1 MGRNT
6 FFQFKQFRI
15 EQDKCA
21 MKVTTEGCL
30 FGASIQLD
38 GTEARILDIGTGTGL
53 LSLMLAQRAKGQVLA
68 VELDTDAA
76 KQAEDN
82 FNNSP
87 WSERLEVANMAIQE
101 YAGATDET
109 YDLVVCNPPF
119 FSNHFKSGKA
129 KDRAIHNDSMGQQDL
144 LESVLRLLSD
154 NGTFWVI
161 YPKKEYREF
170 EQLAIQN
177 GLYHFKRI
185 SVRNTPDSGDFRVI
199 GAFQKSELIEESA
212 HSVVT
217 IRGNDGEYS
226 AELTALLED
235 YYL

>member
-1 MGRNT
+1 
-6 FFQFKQFRI
+6 
-15 EQDKCA
+15 

-30 FGASIQLD
+30 FGASIHLN
-38 GTEARILDIGTGTGL
+38 GMEGSILDIGTGTGL
-53 LSLMLAQRAKGQVLA
+53 LALMLAQRSKGLVMA
-68 VELDTDAA
+68 VELDTAA
-76 KQAEDN
+76 AEQAGNN

-101 YAGATDET
+101 YASATDET

-119 FSNHFKSGKA
+119 FSDHLKSGKS
-129 KDRAIHNDSMGQQDL
+129 KDRAIHDDYMDQQDL
-144 LESVLRLLSD
+144 IESVLQLLSD

-161 YPKKEYREF
+161 YPEREYRKF

-199 GAFQKSELIEESA
+199 GAFYKLEVIEESA
-212 HSVVT
+212 NSVVT
-217 IRGNDGEYS
+217 IRGNDDEYS